1 MMNLIIIALLAM
13 ALCAMVAFAESNTFR
28 NIVAESL
35 MKKGNHVVSK
45 KKVDRVINVVLAAVA
60 IPALSLISFIVI
72 VCLFTPE

>member
-1 MMNLIIIALLAM
+1 MTNLILIVVLTM
-13 ALCAMVAFAESNTFR
+13 VLCAMAAFAESNTFR

-45 KKVDRVINVVLAAVA
+45 KKVDRVINIVLAAIA
-60 IPALSLISFIVI
+60 IPALSLISFIAI